1 MKKEETIESLLALV
15 RFYKK
20 KIDKGTLTGSEGST
34 YIKALLLL
42 GLKDASIKTRNLEDI
57 NESVEIVNLPFQQRG

>member
-1 MKKEETIESLLALV
+1 MKTEETIESLLTLV

-20 KIDKGTLTGSEGST
+20 KIDEGTLTGTEGGT

-42 GLKDASIKTRNLEDI
+42 GLKDAAIKTRHLEDI
-57 NESVEIVNLPFQQRG
+57 NESVEIVNLPFDAKS

>member
-20 KIDKGTLTGSEGST
+20 KIDEGT
-34 YIKALLLL
+34 L
-42 GLKDASIKTRNLEDI
+42 GLKDASIKTRNLEDL
-57 NESVEIVNLPFQQRG
+57 NESVEIVNLPFQQRD